1 MVDVRWCAC
10 IHGNSPNLD
19 QHQNGFDLVFVRFCR
34 ILSCQNLEEQLLA
47 SPARCSLKTGSS
59 QCVLRYSKGPTIIHQ
74 PRSGDIL
81 PIVRCG
87 SFETIVDLDD
97 FDALSRLLFFQ
108 SLQDLPITIM
118 LVTGNDT
125 NWQCD
130 RIWQFQMLQAFNNDQ
145 KCPFPVLNK
154 LQEDPRKNKIAH
166 TNDFTSS
173 DDIVLSETNWFVR
186 PHWVWQNFWHLFWY
200 LFWRYFLKL
209 PDIESDVTSD
219 IWSDIAP

>member
-1 MVDVRWCAC
+1 M
-10 IHGNSPNLD
+10 
-19 QHQNGFDLVFVRFCR
+19 RFCR

-87 SFETIVDLDD
+87 SLKRLLIWMILMRLAVCSSFKAFRTYQLPSCWSLEMTRIGNVTGSGSSKCYRRSTTTRS
-97 FDALSRLLFFQ
+97 ALS
-108 SLQDLPITIM
+108 
-118 LVTGNDT
+118 
-125 NWQCD
+125 
-130 RIWQFQMLQAFNNDQ
+130 
-145 KCPFPVLNK
+145 PVLNK

-219 IWSDIAP
+219 IWSDICP